1 MTDPFDPIPPVE
13 IKVLDPRLESWG
25 LPRYHSELAA
35 AVDLY
40 ACLDAPVYL
49 PPQSPALLIPS
60 GIAVNMNNPHIAAV
74 VLPRSG
80 LGHKKGLVLGNLVGL
95 IDPDYTGQI
104 MISVWNR
111 REPGSEAVLIQPGE
125 RIAQMMFVPVLRP
138 RLQTVTEFSTITA
151 RGAGGFGSTH
161 S

>member
-1 MTDPFDPIPPVE
+1 MSDSLDLYPPVE
-13 IKVLDPRLESWG
+13 VKILDPRLETWG
-25 LPRYHSELAA
+25 LPRYQSELAA
-35 AVDLY
+35 AIDLY
-40 ACLDAPVYL
+40 ACLDEPAHL
-49 PPQSPALLIPS
+49 PPQAAPLLIPS

-111 REPGSEAVLIQPGE
+111 SEPGTEPVLIQPGE

-138 RLQTVTEFSTITA
+138 RLQTVTDFSTITA